1 MTKKLPKVYKASDNI
16 KAVNE
21 SWYSSYIKRE
31 DDSSQNVL
39 ENSVNDF
46 NFFSFFNKN
55 VTIILKNN
63 EIINTKIL
71 SKYDS
76 KILIKD
82 GRFIDIKDI
91 KDIS

>member
-1 MTKKLPKVYKASDNI
+1 MKVKVFDETHE
-16 KAVNE
+16 K
-21 SWYSSYIKRE
+21 
-31 DDSSQNVL
+31 DL
-39 ENSVNDF
+39 ENSVNDY
-46 NFFSFFNKN
+46 NFFSLFNKN

>member
-1 MTKKLPKVYKASDNI
+1 MTKKLPKVYKAGEEI
-16 KAVNE
+16 KSVNK
-21 SWYSSYIKRE
+21 SWYSSYVKRE
-31 DDSSQNVL
+31 EDSSTNIL
-39 ENSVNDF
+39 ENSVNDY
-46 NFFSFFNKN
+46 NFFSLFNKN
-55 VTIILKNN
+55 VTIILKNS

-91 KDIS
+91 KDIK